1 MQNFLIQNNLDYL
14 IINSTNKFLVEYNS
28 LEDNSRYHLTGFTG
42 STGDALVSRDGDIY
56 LFVDGRYHEQADRE
70 CDLSKINVVKLKQN
84 QSFLEEVSKR
94 ISKNST
100 LGIIGE
106 KTSVYR
112 YECLSNILKEK
123 NIQIKILE
131 KDIYTKTDTLKEPK
145 VLSVIEKNICG
156 KSSSEKIQEIQNTLN
171 TEEAYLFTNLEEVSY
186 ITNLRDFSKNYST
199 AINGKILITK
209 NSSTIFCDDTAE
221 NADLNIKPIKEFKN
235 SISGLKVIYYDKM
248 STNTADFELIK
259 ETAKPMINNPV
270 SKMKSIKTEEELAHY
285 KKCFERTDKAVFEIR
300 EFINRNENISEK
312 DIDIE
317 LERSFKKYGA
327 KLLSFK
333 SIIAKDK
340 NSALA
345 HYSKS
350 SAEEILK
357 DGSLVLIDCGAYYE
371 GGYATDITRVF
382 VKGTPTEEQRKIYTL
397 VLKSSLAAFN
407 TPITNSTTG
416 YDIDKTARDLLN
428 KIAPSDFEFSHG
440 LGHGI
445 GISVHEQPPRL
456 SPADYSS
463 KTVIEDNM
471 CFTIEP
477 GLYFKDFGG
486 VRLEN
491 SVYMK
496 NRKIH
501 SFSKM
506 CYEKKLINFDLLT
519 PQEKE
524 QLKDFEVM

>member
-1 MQNFLIQNNLDYL
+1 MQEFLKQNNLDYL
-14 IINSTNKFLVEYNS
+14 IINSTNKFLVEYNV
-28 LEDNSRYHLTGFTG
+28 LEENSRYYLTGFSG
-42 STGDALVSRDGDIY
+42 STGDALISCEGDIY

-70 CDLSKINVVKLKQN
+70 CDLNKITVVKLQQN
-84 QSFLEEVSKR
+84 QSFLEEATNR
-94 ISKNST
+94 IKPNST

-112 YECLSNILKEK
+112 YNCLKMILEEKNVKIKVLDKDPYMKTSEKSPKTLSTIGKEITGLTSNEKIKKVQAQLKE
-123 NIQIKILE
+123 N
-131 KDIYTKTDTLKEPK
+131 
-145 VLSVIEKNICG
+145 
-156 KSSSEKIQEIQNTLN
+156 
-171 TEEAYLFTNLEEVSY
+171 EAQLFTNLEEVSY
-186 ITNLRDFSKNYST
+186 ITNLRDFSKAYST
-199 AINGKILITK
+199 AINGKVLISKENATLFCDDHVENSEIEIKPLKEFSNSLSKIKTIYYDEISTNMADYLAMKDYAKPIDTNLITK
-209 NSSTIFCDDTAE
+209 MKAVKTNAE
-221 NADLNIKPIKEFKN
+221 LE
-235 SISGLKVIYYDKM
+235 
-248 STNTADFELIK
+248 
-259 ETAKPMINNPV
+259 
-270 SKMKSIKTEEELAHY
+270 HY

-300 EFINRNENISEK
+300 EYINNNDDISEK
-312 DIDIE
+312 DIAE
-317 LERSFKKYGA
+317 NLEKAFKKYGA

-333 SIIAKDK
+333 SIVAKDQ

-350 SAEEILK
+350 SEKEIMK

-382 VKGTPTEEQRKIYTL
+382 VKGTPTEEQKLIYTT
-397 VLKSSLAAFN
+397 VLKSSLKAFN
-407 TPITNSTTG
+407 TPITDKTTG
-416 YDIDKTARDLLN
+416 YDIDKSARDLLD
-428 KIAPSDFEFSHG
+428 KIAPKGFEFSHG

-456 SPADYSS
+456 APSNYA
-463 KTVIEDNM
+463 KTTILEDNM

-506 CYEKKLINFDLLT
+506 CYEKKLINFDILT
-519 PQEKE
+519 EEEKE
-524 QLKDFEVM
+524 WLKDFEVQ